1 VIAIVI
7 AAPTFQQGLPITPRR
22 AAPIH
27 VRVNGSGGWY
37 DTTRPVT

>member
-37 DTTRPVT
+37 